1 MYLGLYVR
9 NYPLKRVVCVWQV
22 MSEIDT
28 KEFAIVVT
36 SHEHVL
42 KQKQ

>member
-1 MYLGLYVR
+1 MSETIYLNVL
-9 NYPLKRVVCVWQV
+9 CVWQV
-22 MSEIDT
+22 MSEIYT
-28 KEFAIVVT
+28 KQFAIVVT